1 MNENKELSSFTALRY
16 FFYSQSGTG
25 ISANTVLL
33 LHVLTL
39 LPEHRLK
46 PTDLTIGHLAFIHTV
61 MQLTTGF
68 VATDTFGSQN
78 VWNDLTCKS
87 VFFLHRLMRGLSIST
102 TCLLSVLQAI
112 TLSPRSSCLAK
123 FKHKSSNHNLCLLLL
138 LWVFNMSICVH
149 LLISTVAT
157 PNVTSASL
165 LLVTKSCSLWLT
177 SCYLRFTLS
186 ILEIVQDVFFMGL
199 MVVCSGYMVVL
210 LYRHKRRSQ
219 HLHSSKRSPR
229 ASPEERAA
237 RTILLLMSFFVIMY
251 IFDSIISSSS
261 GLSWNHDL
269 VHLCI
274 QMLVGNSYGTI
285 SPLVLISSERR
296 IMKFLKCMWGKD
308 HKCLFI
314 QR

>member
-1 MNENKELSSFTALRY
+1 MNKNKELSIFTAIRY
-16 FFYSQSGTG
+16 FFYCQSGTG

-46 PTDLTIGHLAFIHTV
+46 PTDLTISHLAFIHIV

-68 VATDTFGSQN
+68 IVTDTFGSQN
-78 VWNDLTCKS
+78 VWNDFTCQS
-87 VFFLHRLMRGLSIST
+87 VLFLHRLMRGLSMST

-138 LWVFNMSICVH
+138 LWVFNMCNGVR

-157 PNVTSASL
+157 PNVTSVSL
-165 LLVTKSCSLWLT
+165 LLVTKSCSLWLM

-186 ILEIVQDVFFMGL
+186 ILEIVRDISLLGL
-199 MVVCSGYMVVL
+199 MVVSSGYMVVL

-219 HLHSSKRSPR
+219 HLQSNKHSRR
-229 ASPEERAA
+229 ASPEERA
-237 RTILLLMSFFVIMY
+237 TQIILMLMSFFVFMY
-251 IFDSIISSSS
+251 FFDCIISSSS
-261 GLSWNHDL
+261 GLSWNNDP

-274 QMLVGNSYGTI
+274 QMLVGNSYSTI
-285 SPLVLISSERR
+285 SPMVLISSERR
-296 IMKFLKCMWGKD
+296 IMKFLKYLWGKD
-308 HKCLFI
+308 CKCLFI